1 MQSPSPAVSP
11 EDRARIRQA
20 VLAKYEQV
28 AVSAKGQFRYPVGRQ
43 GLAGLGYDAALTAR
57 LPAEVLDGFVGVGNP
72 LAAGRPEPGELI
84 LDVGCGAGI
93 DALLA
98 ALPAGPEGFV
108 AGLEYSPALARR
120 AEANRSRAG
129 LGNVAFCLGSAE
141 ALPYG
146 DASFDLALSNGVFN
160 LVVDKAT
167 ALAEAFRVLRP
178 GGRLAVADQFL
189 LQSPPPGQ
197 ADQAAMVASWFT

>member
-1 MQSPSPAVSP
+1 MPMPPHLVAITSQ
-11 EDRARIRQA
+11 DRARIRQA

-28 AVSAKGQFRYPVGRQ
+28 ARSAQGQFRYPAGCH

-57 LPAEVLDGFVGVGNP
+57 LPVEVLDGFVGVGNP
-72 LAAGRPEPGELI
+72 LAAGKPAPGERI
-84 LDVGCGAGI
+84 VDIGCGAGV

-98 ALPAGPEGFV
+98 ALATGPEGFV

-129 LGNVAFCLGSAE
+129 LGNVAVCQGSAE

-146 DASFDLALSNGVFN
+146 DACFDLALSNGVFN
-160 LVVDKAT
+160 LVVDKQT

-178 GGRLAVADQFL
+178 GGRLAVSDQIRL
-189 LQSPPPGQ
+189 GPPPP
-197 ADQAAMVASWFT
+197 DHEAMVASWFT

>member
-1 MQSPSPAVSP
+1 MPMPPRLVSITSQ
-11 EDRARIRQA
+11 DRARIRQA

-28 AVSAKGQFRYPVGRQ
+28 TICAQGQFRYPAGSQ
-43 GLAGLGYDAALTAR
+43 GLAGLGYDAALTDR

-72 LAAGRPEPGELI
+72 LAAGKPAPGERI
-84 LDVGCGAGI
+84 VDIGCGAGV

-98 ALPAGPEGFV
+98 ALATGPEGFV

-129 LGNVAFCLGSAE
+129 LGNVAFCQGSAE

-146 DASFDLALSNGVFN
+146 DACFDLALSNGVFN
-160 LVVDKAT
+160 LVVDKQA

-178 GGRLAVADQFL
+178 GGRLAVSDQIRL
-189 LQSPPPGQ
+189 GPPPLDHG
-197 ADQAAMVASWFT
+197 AMVASWFT

>member
-1 MQSPSPAVSP
+1 MPSLCPDVSP
-11 EDRARIRQA
+11 EDRVRIRQA
-20 VLAKYEQV
+20 VLVKYEQV
-28 AVSAKGQFRYPVGRQ
+28 ARSPQGQFRYPVGRQ
-43 GLAGLGYDAALTAR
+43 GLAGLGYDLALTDR
-57 LPAEVLDGFVGVGNP
+57 LPADVLDGFVGVGNP
-72 LAAGRPEPGELI
+72 LAPGAPSPGEHVLE
-84 LDVGCGAGI
+84 LGCGTGV

-98 ALPAGPEGFV
+98 ALLVGSAGFV

-146 DASFDLALSNGVFN
+146 DAAFDLALSNGVFN
-160 LVVDKAT
+160 LVVDKAA

-178 GGRLAVADQFL
+178 GGRLAVSDQIRL
-189 LQSPPPGQ
+189 GPPPQ
-197 ADQAAMVASWFT
+197 DHAAMVASWFT

>member
-1 MQSPSPAVSP
+1 MSSLCPDVSP

-28 AVSAKGQFRYPVGRQ
+28 AVSAQGQFRYPVGCQ
-43 GLAGLGYDAALTAR
+43 GLAGLGYDPALTAR
-57 LPAEVLDGFVGVGNP
+57 LPADVLDGFAGVGNP
-72 LAAGRPEPGELI
+72 LAPGAPKPGEHV
-84 LDVGCGAGI
+84 LDIGCGAGV

-98 ALPAGPEGFV
+98 ALLVGSAGFV
-108 AGLEYSPALARR
+108 AGLEYSPAMARR

-129 LGNVAFCLGSAE
+129 LGNVVFCQGSAE

-160 LVVDKAT
+160 LVVDKEL

-178 GGRLAVADQFL
+178 GGRLAVSDQFRL
-189 LQSPPPGQ
+189 GPPPPDQ

>member
-1 MQSPSPAVSP
+1 MQSLFPALSP
-11 EDRARIRQA
+11 EDRVRIRQA
-20 VLAKYEQV
+20 VLAKYAQV

-57 LPAEVLDGFVGVGNP
+57 LPTEVLDGFVGVGNP
-72 LAAGRPEPGELI
+72 LAAGRPQPGERI
-84 LDVGCGAGI
+84 LDIGCGAGV

-98 ALPAGPEGFV
+98 ALLVGAAGFAV
-108 AGLEYSPALARR
+108 GLEYSPALARR

-129 LGNVAFCLGSAE
+129 LGNVAFGLGSAE

-160 LVVDKAT
+160 LVVDKEA

-189 LQSPPPGQ
+189 LEPSPPGQ

>member
-1 MQSPSPAVSP
+1 MQSVFPAVSP
-11 EDRARIRQA
+11 EDRVRIRQA

-28 AVSAKGQFRYPVGRQ
+28 AVTAQGQFRYPVGSQ
-43 GLAGLGYDAALTAR
+43 GLAGLGYDAALTAQ
-57 LPAEVLDGFVGVGNP
+57 LPVEVLAGFVGVGNP
-72 LAAGRPEPGELI
+72 LAAGRPEPGERI
-84 LDVGCGAGI
+84 LDIGCGAGV

-146 DASFDLALSNGVFN
+146 DAAFDLALSNGVFN
-160 LVVDKAT
+160 LVVDKQT

-178 GGRLAVADQFL
+178 GGRLAVSDQIRL
-189 LQSPPPGQ
+189 GPPPQ
-197 ADQAAMVASWFT
+197 DHAAMVASWFT

>member
-1 MQSPSPAVSP
+1 MQSVFPDILA

-28 AVSAKGQFRYPVGRQ
+28 ARCAQGQFRYPVGRQ
-43 GLAGLGYDAALTAR
+43 GLAGLGYSTALTDR
-57 LPAEVLDGFVGVGNP
+57 LPADVLDGFVGVGNT
-72 LAAGRPEPGELI
+72 LAPGAPSPEEHV
-84 LDVGCGAGI
+84 LDLGCGTGV

-98 ALPAGPEGFV
+98 ALLVGSAGFV

-120 AEANRSRAG
+120 AMANRSRAG

-160 LVVDKAT
+160 LVVDKAA

-178 GGRLAVADQFL
+178 GGRLAVSDQIRL
-189 LQSPPPGQ
+189 GPPPQ
-197 ADQAAMVASWFT
+197 DHAAMVASWFT